1 MAGNTCFQKGF
12 LTMAYGEKYCKLAEH
27 LYMSYKLFGN
37 CDYPFYCITN
47 QASAERL
54 GKVFD
59 GVIVKDNFVKSTS
72 DKLMFFTDNPFDE
85 SVFID
90 SDCSIV
96 NDVNYI
102 FEEFEQNG
110 SPISAVADYR
120 ELSNPE
126 KGAQFG
132 INAIKELGITHD
144 FPNFNGGVYYYKK
157 CPAAEACK
165 QFIFDTI
172 MPNYNHFG
180 LRVRDN
186 GAFAGEPPVVLGMLK
201 FGFTPVPPTKNIMY
215 LVHNKAKVKWNM
227 KKRTCSFRWYEYT
240 VHPTIIHWTVGGT
253 EKYRFEKYDAK
264 VRGQFEHR
272 GRRWIK
278 KREFLSFVKY
288 YIYPKLL
295 KVFPGL
301 RKKAQKYKD

>member
-1 MAGNTCFQKGF
+1 MKKGF

-37 CDYPFYCITN
+37 CNYPFYCITN

-72 DKLMFFTDNPFDE
+72 DKLMFFTDNPFEE

-102 FEEFEQNG
+102 FEEFEKNG
-110 SPISAVADYR
+110 SPVSAIADYR

-126 KGAQFG
+126 KGWQFG
-132 INAIKELGITHD
+132 INAIKEFGITHD
-144 FPNFNGGVYYYKK
+144 FPNFNGGVYYYRK
-157 CPAAEACK
+157 CPEAEACK
-165 QFIFDTI
+165 QFIFDTV

-186 GAFAGEPPVVLGMLK
+186 GAFADEPPVVIGMLK
-201 FGFTPVPPTKNIMY
+201 FGFMPIPPTKNIMY

-253 EKYRFEKYDAK
+253 ETYRFEKYDAN

-272 GRRWIK
+272 GRPWVK
-278 KREFLSFVKY
+278 KRQILSFVKY